1 MATETKEAISERY
14 LIKDQEASSEAVAG
28 VLRSTKWKS
37 KLMKAARNWLAAS
50 SAPLA
55 GKCWNRGRDW
65 FGPLRKFR
73 WCEWS
78 RSKLC

>member
-55 GKCWNRGRDW
+55 G
-65 FGPLRKFR
+65 
-73 WCEWS
+73 
-78 RSKLC
+78 

>member
-55 GKCWNRGRDW
+55 GKCWNRDGIGSGRCASSGDASDRGAS
-65 FGPLRKFR
+65 FV
-73 WCEWS
+73 
-78 RSKLC
+78 